1 MEVRK
6 NYGYDDLPTRRN
18 STLLS
23 PNNFEDAGTL
33 EKSHEESG
41 MELSYG
47 TLNGGFHNKVYARPP
62 YIKNTSNEVS
72 TSMWIISIQNEDCV
86 HWELQPVL
94 MLLFM
99 TNIHPKADKIQM
111 SSWKYTTNLLI
122 LIAMI
127 WLQTHKRPPV
137 PMNFTLWMT
146 SQALIPFFDSDS
158 EDELHKQ
165 WEHSPAWLFIIN
177 INLPS
182 RSFFVWG
189 ILFRS
194 FLFSNKT
201 TI

>member
-72 TSMWIISIQNEDCV
+72 TSM
-86 HWELQPVL
+86 
-94 MLLFM
+94 
-99 TNIHPKADKIQM
+99 
-111 SSWKYTTNLLI
+111 
-122 LIAMI
+122 
-127 WLQTHKRPPV
+127 
-137 PMNFTLWMT
+137 
-146 SQALIPFFDSDS
+146 
-158 EDELHKQ
+158 
-165 WEHSPAWLFIIN
+165 
-177 INLPS
+177 
-182 RSFFVWG
+182 
-189 ILFRS
+189 
-194 FLFSNKT
+194 
-201 TI
+201 